1 MTVSAPA
8 RVEIDDITPEERV
21 AADLAEARAILR
33 SLLESED
40 RIGRVYVVMDHA
52 RLFLART
59 ARPH

>member
-8 RVEIDDITPEERV
+8 RAEIDDITHEERV

>member
-8 RVEIDDITPEERV
+8 RSEIDDITYEERI

-59 ARPH
+59 AQPH